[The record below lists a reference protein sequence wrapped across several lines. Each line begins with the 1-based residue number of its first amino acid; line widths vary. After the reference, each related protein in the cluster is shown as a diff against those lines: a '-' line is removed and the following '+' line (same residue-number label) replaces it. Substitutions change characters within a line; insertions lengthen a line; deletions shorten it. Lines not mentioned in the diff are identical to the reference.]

1 MPAYASINA
10 SALNRE
16 VMPEKEIVDI
26 NEYRTRY
33 AQYRTDPDLQALHA
47 AVPMMAVWDDHELAN
62 DTYDGGAENHQPNTE
77 GKWDDRKLAAVTAY
91 HEWMPIR
98 NEVQS
103 QIYRRFDF
111 GDLISLH
118 MLDTRVIGRD
128 EQLNYASFIK
138 VDGIGNPYI
147 DTDAFALA
155 TNDPERQLL
164 GLRQSNWLV
173 SQLQHSAA
181 KWQIL
186 GQQVLMARMMLPAPV
201 ILNLANPNA
210 GLAIDDYLGLVQKA
224 QTIPEQLTV
233 QEQIILSQPLVPYN
247 LDAWDGYGSARE
259 WLLNAAKKLNKNLKI
274 FNIEQNTI
282 LKKRQF
288 SLELAKCFT

>member
-1 MPAYASINA
+1 
-10 SALNRE
+10 
-16 VMPEKEIVDI
+16 
-26 NEYRTRY
+26 
-33 AQYRTDPDLQALHA
+33 
-47 AVPMMAVWDDHELAN
+47 
-62 DTYDGGAENHQPNTE
+62 
-77 GKWDDRKLAAVTAY
+77 
-91 HEWMPIR
+91 
-98 NEVQS
+98 
-103 QIYRRFDF
+103 
-111 GDLISLH
+111 

-155 TNDPERQLL
+155 TNDLERQLL

-259 WLLNAAKKLNKNLKI
+259 WLLNAAKKLNKNLVVLSGDTHNAWASNLTNKNGESVGVE
-274 FNIEQNTI
+274 FATSSVSSPGFEEYLPNIPPAALQSVLTQLITDLKYMNPNQRGYMIITATPESCQSEWVFVSDI
-282 LKKRQF
+282 LKQTYSSEVGQTLKVVAGENKL
-288 SLELAKCFT
+288 SD